1 MLLMD
6 IITWEPKD
14 SAKVQNLYKNYK
26 YPEGIKIIDEWID
39 LTGYR
44 MFVIYETEDEKTYT
58 PSITPFI
65 GICRFETI
73 LVMRADKYMQRAQ
86 ERAEKT
92 GEKGEGAAQGKEASE
107 EILEQIEG
115 LEKRVERLEHHSFI
129 QQEDTT

>member
-1 MLLMD
+1 MD

-14 SAKVQNLYKNYK
+14 SAKVERLYKNYE
-26 YPEGIKIIDEWID
+26 YPKGMKVIDEWID

-58 PSITPFI
+58 PSVVPFI
-65 GICRFETI
+65 GLCRFETI
-73 LVMRADKYMQRAQ
+73 PVMRADKYMQTAQ

-92 GEKGEGAAQGKEASE
+92 GEKGVGTAQSKEESE
-107 EILEQIEG
+107 DILEQIEG
-115 LEKRVERLEHHSFI
+115 LEKRIERLEHHSFI